1 MQSKSEKY
9 NSVSLV
15 AISLLV
21 GLFMPILSF
30 AQKEKKH
37 IFEGNKLYDSKNYP
51 QAEKQYSNALTKNKD
66 SYKAAFNLGDAYYQQ
81 GKYEEAASQ
90 FQALTHKATSKDTLA
105 KAYHNLGNSLLK
117 AKKYQEAV
125 DAYKQSLKNDPKD
138 EDTRYNLAYAQ
149 QYLKQQQNQQKK
161 NDQNKDKQKDEQKKD
176 DKENKDKK
184 DKKEDKKEDD
194 QQKKDQ
200 ENKDQKSDQPK
211 NQISKEDA
219 ERLLEALQNDERKL
233 QEKKK
238 AKKVKGSR
246 VEVEK
251 DW

>member
-1 MQSKSEKY
+1 MTSRVSKY
-9 NSVSLV
+9 NFVLLGAITLLSALLMPFSLW
-15 AISLLV
+15 
-21 GLFMPILSF
+21 

-37 IFEGNKLYDSKNYP
+37 IYDGNTFYGNKNYTE
-51 QAEKQYSNALTKNKD
+51 AEKQYSTALTKNKD

-81 GKYEEAASQ
+81 GKYEEAAGQ

-105 KAYHNLGNSLLK
+105 KAYHNLGNTFLK

-125 DAYKQSLKNDPKD
+125 DAYKQALKNDPKD

-161 NDQNKDKQKDEQKKD
+161 NDQNKDKEKDEKNKD

-194 QQKKDQ
+194 KKKDQ
-200 ENKDQKSDQPK
+200 EKNDQKTDQQK